1 MSLSMKPSK
10 CTTPGCNNLSYHL
23 HCLSCSAQDAR
34 ARSLQAADGVCA
46 HGHSITGEYETIK
59 RFLPEYMGGHAQP
72 GFMLDVC
79 KTCLQELEERPYN
92 PVRAVRGH

>member
-1 MSLSMKPSK
+1 MYNKLTICMTPNCPNMSNHP
-10 CTTPGCNNLSYHL
+10 Y
-23 HCLSCSAQDAR
+23 CLSCSAIEASAR
-34 ARSLQAADGVCA
+34 LLQASAGLCT

-79 KTCLQELEERPYN
+79 KSCLQELQERPYN
-92 PVRAVRGH
+92 PTRAVRGH